1 MKNEN
6 NSKAVEQ
13 SQSTD
18 RPARRAYEAPRVTKR
33 RSVATVT
40 LLSGSGATGV
50 GVIST
55 LVN

>member
-13 SQSTD
+13 SQSSD

-50 GVIST
+50 GVISS